1 MCFSDQRTRQLEY
14 TYRKLERGLRVLQRD
29 GVAPRQPDDLIEI
42 RIEQLREIHKQL
54 GRSPS
59 IPRWPL

>member
-1 MCFSDQRTRQLEY
+1 MCFSDQRTHQLEY
-14 TYRKLERGLRVLQRD
+14 TYRKLERGLRILKRD
-29 GVAPRQPDDLIEI
+29 GVSPRQPDNLIEI
-42 RIEQLREIHKQL
+42 RIQQLREIYKQL

>member
-1 MCFSDQRTRQLEY
+1 MGYEEQRTRLLEY
-14 TYRKLERGLRVLQRD
+14 TYRKLERGLRIMQRD
-29 GVAPRQPDDLIEI
+29 GVPPKQPDNVIEI
-42 RIEQLREIHKQL
+42 RIEQLREIYKQL